1 MPSVWDMMDL
11 LNIPDCKVTAFLGK
25 SANFFGTKFQQI
37 ACGKVFQKKA
47 ERICAPRIFRV
58 NLHFVSRNLMS
69 KVAIIMGSA
78 SDWDVMSPACVTLEQ
93 FGIPYEKRV
102 LSAHRNPGP
111 LADYV
116 RAARDNGFDII
127 IAGAG
132 GAAHLPGVIAALT
145 TLPVIGVPV
154 KSKALNGLDSL
165 LSIVQMPSGIPVATM
180 AIDGAKNAALYA
192 VAILALNDD
201 ALRKKLEDF
210 RQQQSDKV
218 LSTVI

>member
-1 MPSVWDMMDL
+1 M
-11 LNIPDCKVTAFLGK
+11 
-25 SANFFGTKFQQI
+25 
-37 ACGKVFQKKA
+37 
-47 ERICAPRIFRV
+47 
-58 NLHFVSRNLMS
+58 

-78 SDWDVMSPACVTLEQ
+78 SDRDVMAPAWETLGE
-93 FGIPYEKRV
+93 FGIAYEKKV

-116 RAARDNGFDII
+116 RSASKNGFDII

-192 VAILALNDD
+192 IAILALSDST
-201 ALRKKLEDF
+201 LKEKLEDF
-210 RQQQSDKV
+210 REKQSEKV
-218 LSTVI
+218 LNTII

>member
-1 MPSVWDMMDL
+1 M
-11 LNIPDCKVTAFLGK
+11 N
-25 SANFFGTKFQQI
+25 
-37 ACGKVFQKKA
+37 
-47 ERICAPRIFRV
+47 
-58 NLHFVSRNLMS
+58 
-69 KVAIIMGSA
+69 KVAVIMGSA
-78 SDWDVMSPACVTLEQ
+78 SDWDVMAPACTTLEE
-93 FGIPYEKRV
+93 FGIPYEKKV

-116 RAARDNGFDII
+116 KAAKDNGFSII

-145 TLPVIGVPV
+145 TIPVIGVPV

-192 VAILALNDD
+192 VSILALGDEGLAD
-201 ALRKKLEDF
+201 KLQQFRKA
-210 RQQQSDKV
+210 QSDKV
-218 LSTVI
+218 LNTKI

>member
-1 MPSVWDMMDL
+1 M
-11 LNIPDCKVTAFLGK
+11 
-25 SANFFGTKFQQI
+25 
-37 ACGKVFQKKA
+37 
-47 ERICAPRIFRV
+47 
-58 NLHFVSRNLMS
+58 

-78 SDWDVMSPACVTLEQ
+78 SDWDVMSPCCATLEQ

-116 RAARDNGFDII
+116 KSLPEKGCEIV

-132 GAAHLPGVIAALT
+132 GAAHLPGVIAAYT

-154 KSKALNGLDSL
+154 KSKALSGLDSL

-180 AIDGAKNAALYA
+180 AIDGSKNAALYA
-192 VAILALNDD
+192 VSILALQDQH
-201 ALRKKLEDF
+201 LSQQLQQFRKD
-210 RQQQSDKV
+210 QSDKV
-218 LSTVI
+218 LNTVI

>member
-1 MPSVWDMMDL
+1 
-11 LNIPDCKVTAFLGK
+11 
-25 SANFFGTKFQQI
+25 
-37 ACGKVFQKKA
+37 
-47 ERICAPRIFRV
+47 
-58 NLHFVSRNLMS
+58 
-69 KVAIIMGSA
+69 MGSA
-78 SDWDVMSPACVTLEQ
+78 SDWDVMSPACTTLEE
-93 FGIPYEKRV
+93 FGIDYEKKV

-116 RAARDNGFDII
+116 RAARGNGFDII

-180 AIDGAKNAALYA
+180 AIDGAKNAALMA
-192 VAILALNDD
+192 VAILALHSPE
-201 ALRKKLEDF
+201 LTQQLEEFRRK
-210 RQQQSDKV
+210 QSEKV
-218 LSTVI
+218 LNTTL

>member
-1 MPSVWDMMDL
+1 M
-11 LNIPDCKVTAFLGK
+11 
-25 SANFFGTKFQQI
+25 
-37 ACGKVFQKKA
+37 
-47 ERICAPRIFRV
+47 
-58 NLHFVSRNLMS
+58 

-78 SDWDVMSPACVTLEQ
+78 SDKDVMAPAWETLEE
-93 FGIPYEKRV
+93 FGIAYEKKV

-116 RAARDNGFDII
+116 RAARDNGFDLI

-180 AIDGAKNAALYA
+180 AIDGARNAALYA
-192 VAILALNDD
+192 VSIFALSDSQ
-201 ALRKKLEDF
+201 LSSKLEDF
-210 RQQQSDKV
+210 RRRQSEKV
-218 LSTVI
+218 LNTVI

>member
-1 MPSVWDMMDL
+1 M
-11 LNIPDCKVTAFLGK
+11 
-25 SANFFGTKFQQI
+25 
-37 ACGKVFQKKA
+37 
-47 ERICAPRIFRV
+47 
-58 NLHFVSRNLMS
+58 

-78 SDWDVMSPACVTLEQ
+78 SDWDVMSPACTTLEE
-93 FGIPYEKRV
+93 FGIDYEKKV

-116 RAARDNGFDII
+116 RAARGNGFDII

-180 AIDGAKNAALYA
+180 AIDGAKNAALMA
-192 VAILALNDD
+192 VAILALHSPE
-201 ALRKKLEDF
+201 LTQQLEEFRRK
-210 RQQQSDKV
+210 QSEKV
-218 LSTVI
+218 LNTTL